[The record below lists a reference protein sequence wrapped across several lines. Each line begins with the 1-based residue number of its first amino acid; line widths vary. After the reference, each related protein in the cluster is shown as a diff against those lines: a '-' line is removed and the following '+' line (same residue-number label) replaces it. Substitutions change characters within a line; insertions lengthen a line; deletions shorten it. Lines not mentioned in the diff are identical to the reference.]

1 MEGAAD
7 NFSLLLPR
15 ELVEVD
21 SITRNTDGE
30 VWIKIGIFV
39 SLDKLLLIEDVYVDV
54 MRVLL
59 EIAVEDVYK
68 IINS

>member
-7 NFSLLLPR
+7 NFPLLLLG

-21 SITRNTDGE
+21 RITRNTDGE
-30 VWIKIGIFV
+30 VGIKIGIFV

-59 EIAVEDVYK
+59 EITVEDVYK

>member
-1 MEGAAD
+1 MEVY
-7 NFSLLLPR
+7 S
-15 ELVEVD
+15 V
-21 SITRNTDGE
+21 SRNADGE

-59 EIAVEDVYK
+59 EIAIEDVYK
-68 IINS
+68 IINSRKLRRVES